1 MVGPGEAPPGGL
13 DLGRAGALVD
23 AENEVGI
30 ACRHGSSLS
39 AGGRP
44 GATLDRSTG
53 RPSHT
58 HVTTLRRAGL
68 LAALAAAPVA
78 LAYRFAILYRGRAGH
93 PTPRPPQLTPADLGM
108 PFEEIAVPTTGG
120 LILPGWFIAA
130 EGGRVGPGVALVH
143 GWESARDRLLPMV
156 QFLRAA
162 GFHCLAID
170 VRGHGANLVE
180 ILPITAGEF
189 GADALAAWRALD
201 ARPEVSSGA
210 VLGHS
215 MGAIG
220 AILAAAAEPR
230 IAAVVAT
237 SSPADPWRLTRQTF
251 RLARLPFPD
260 AIAYPLA
267 WLTTRVYLRPRGHRV
282 ADISAT
288 AALRRIGA
296 PVLLVHGT
304 ADTVVPVAHLDRL
317 ARLTG
322 LTGHPIEQLVIE
334 GGQHSWLYEFPL
346 YRRTVA
352 SFLARVL
359 GGPLAPDEAGA
370 RAEAVDARR
379 LPDTIRPPTQVE
391 QEPGGFRSLAQL
403 AGRPGR
409 SARTVLDQR
418 AGAGGSATADDPAAD
433 LGRELAG

>member
-1 MVGPGEAPPGGL
+1 
-13 DLGRAGALVD
+13 
-23 AENEVGI
+23 
-30 ACRHGSSLS
+30 
-39 AGGRP
+39 
-44 GATLDRSTG
+44 
-53 RPSHT
+53 
-58 HVTTLRRAGL
+58 
-68 LAALAAAPVA
+68 
-78 LAYRFAILYRGRAGH
+78 
-93 PTPRPPQLTPADLGM
+93 
-108 PFEEIAVPTTGG
+108 
-120 LILPGWFIAA
+120 
-130 EGGRVGPGVALVH
+130 
-143 GWESARDRLLPMV
+143 MV

-162 GFHCLAID
+162 GFHCLVID
-170 VRGHGANLVE
+170 VRGHGANLIE

-201 ARPEVSSGA
+201 ARPEVSKGA

-288 AALRRIGA
+288 AAIRRIAA

-334 GGQHSWLYEFPL
+334 GGQHSWLYEFPV

-352 SFLARVL
+352 SFLARAL
-359 GGPLAPDEAGA
+359 GGRLTPDEAGA

-379 LPDTIRPPTQVE
+379 LPDTVRPPTQIE
-391 QEPGGFRSLAQL
+391 QEPGGFRSLARL
-403 AGRPGR
+403 AARGH
-409 SARTVLDQR
+409 SASTVLDQHGGPAV
-418 AGAGGSATADDPAAD
+418 AGATADDPVAE

>member
-1 MVGPGEAPPGGL
+1 MT
-13 DLGRAGALVD
+13 
-23 AENEVGI
+23 I
-30 ACRHGSSLS
+30 
-39 AGGRP
+39 
-44 GATLDRSTG
+44 
-53 RPSHT
+53 
-58 HVTTLRRAGL
+58 LRRAGI
-68 LAALAAAPVA
+68 LAAIAAAPLA

-108 PFEEIAVPTTGG
+108 PFEEVKVPTTDG
-120 LILPGWFIAA
+120 LTLPGWFVPAD
-130 EGGRVGPGVALVH
+130 GGRVGPGVALVH
-143 GWESARDRLLPMV
+143 GWESARDRLLPMI

-162 GFHCLAID
+162 GFHCLAVD

-201 ARPEVSSGA
+201 ARPDVSSGA

-260 AIAYPLA
+260 AVAYPLA

-322 LTGHPIEQLVIE
+322 LTGHPIEQLVID
-334 GGQHSWLYEFPL
+334 GGQHSWLYEFPV

-352 SFLARVL
+352 SFLARAL

-379 LPDTIRPPTQVE
+379 LPDTVRPPTQIE
-391 QEPGGFRSLAQL
+391 QEPGGFRSLARL
-403 AGRPGR
+403 AAPPGR
-409 SARTVLDQR
+409 NLRDGAHRP
-418 AGAGGSATADDPAAD
+418 AGAPADDAAAD